1 MKKTVAKL
9 GIGVLILSGLLV
21 AGVGGG
27 GPRHFRVEVGDGVS
41 PVREAPCTLI
51 IKALLPDGEVREDFD
66 WSGVRFQ
73 NLGRRNGESLRVLSD
88 LGKGSGTKASTEGGV
103 LTLTGVVLH
112 ERPLITWEGTTSP
125 LLDRTVPG
133 WNALL
138 PPLAA
143 IVLAI
148 LLRQVL
154 LALFVGIWMGA
165 WAISGGPFS
174 GLVLTATELIP
185 GALDADRTKILV
197 FSCLLG
203 AVVALVARMG
213 GTRALVDAISRI
225 GESRR
230 GAQLTTWFTGIL
242 IFFDDYANA
251 LLVGT
256 TMRPITDR
264 HRVSREKLSFLVDCT
279 SAPVACIFVIST
291 WIAAEIGYIQGKLDL
306 PAIQEAT
313 GLAADGAYQTFIA
326 TIPYNYYPI
335 LTLIFS
341 FCVAFFQR
349 DFGPMRRA
357 EQRAASSGQ
366 VLSDAARPLSSRE
379 MEELT
384 PVDDNRLRAFNAILP
399 IGTVVLTVILGLWVT
414 GRNSFVDQAASAK
427 KEATILRWHAEN
439 DPAVD
444 AKAREELVLEA
455 KELEAKLPALT
466 SPSVRDVFGAA
477 DSYRALLTAAFL
489 GVLVAILLALL
500 QRFMTLGES
509 LDVTTAGIKAMMPAA
524 LVLIFAWGLQG
535 VCERLNTSQWLIYHV
550 AFTLELLPAVIFV
563 LAAAVGFSTGTSWGT
578 MGILVPLTIDYA
590 VGMAGTEGLGQ
601 AETVAV
607 MVPAIAAVLAG
618 AVFGDH
624 CSPISDTTIMSS
636 MASGADHIDHV
647 RTQLPYALTVAG
659 VALAFGYLPAGFGF
673 SPWFSLP
680 AGALFIVLLVRFVG
694 RPVQNSA

>member
-1 MKKTVAKL
+1 MRKTVAAL
-9 GIGVLILSGLLV
+9 GIGVLVL
-21 AGVGGG
+21 AGVLMAAMEGR
-27 GPRHFRVEVGDGVS
+27 GPRRFRARVADGVA
-41 PVREAPCTLI
+41 PVREAPCTLVVE
-51 IKALLPDGEVREDFD
+51 ALLPDGEIRPDFD
-66 WSGVRFQ
+66 WGSVGFQ
-73 NLGRRNGESLRVLSD
+73 D
-88 LGKGSGTKASTEGGV
+88 LGQRDGEPLRGLKEIREGSGTTAEAKGGV

-112 ERPLITWEGTTSP
+112 ARPRVVQDGKSYPLVERTL
-125 LLDRTVPG
+125 PG

-165 WAISGGPFS
+165 WAIAGGPFA
-174 GLVLTATELIP
+174 GFVLAATELIP

-291 WIAAEIGYIQGKLDL
+291 WIAAEVGYIQGKLDL

-326 TIPYNYYPI
+326 TIPYNFYPI
-335 LTLIFS
+335 LTLVFS

-349 DFGPMRRA
+349 DFGPMHRA

-366 VLSDAARPLSSRE
+366 VLSETARPLSSRE

-384 PVDDNRLRAFNAILP
+384 PVDDDRLRAFNAVLP
-399 IGTVVLTVILGLWVT
+399 IGTVVLSVILGLWMT
-414 GRNSFVDQAASAK
+414 GRSSFSDQAAETRA
-427 KEATILRWHAEN
+427 EATVLRWHAEN

-444 AKAREELVLEA
+444 AAGRRELIQRAEGLEA
-455 KELEAKLPALT
+455 TLPALD
-466 SPSVRDVFGAA
+466 SPSVRDIFGAA
-477 DSYRALLTAAFL
+477 DSYKALLTAAFL
-489 GVLVAILLALL
+489 GVLVAILLALG

-550 AFTLELLPAVIFV
+550 AFTLQLLPAVIFV

-590 VGMAGTEGLGQ
+590 VGMAGTEGLDPAQ
-601 AETVAV
+601 TVAV

-647 RTQLPYALTVAG
+647 RTQLPYALTVAA
-659 VALAFGYLPAGFGF
+659 VALVFGYLPAGFGI
-673 SPWFSLP
+673 SPWISLP
-680 AGALFIVLLVRFVG
+680 AGALFLALLVRFVG
-694 RPVQNSA
+694 RPVQNST